1 MDYGSLVSDVE
12 TYMREGPHART
23 HLQYPARSRG
33 VGSVNGS
40 NHLGDIIERV
50 EISKL
55 ASVRHGSS
63 SNTKGVI
70 AVILLN
76 PKQHKVE
83 YPGDE
88 RSKEMMLKT
97 IEFFEEKGRGKI
109 KKDDQERVWYADFL
123 EFQANE
129 KLFSDLLTPSQ
140 YALREDSRWD
150 TWRNC
155 DFNEILAFY
164 GLAYW
169 YTWQVS
175 ILGLG
180 PLWMSENEEMKKKT
194 AQLLQDGGIF
204 AFGLSEKE
212 HGADLYSTEMS
223 LKALGGGEYR
233 ANGRKYYIGNG
244 NEAALVSTFGK
255 MAGTE
260 DYVFFAVSSKHGG
273 YELVKNVVAS
283 QNFVAEY
290 ALNDYPI
297 SESDILSMGRDAWDA
312 ALNTVNV
319 GKFNLGWASIGICT
333 HALYEAVDH
342 AANRVLYGKHV
353 TDFPHIRQ
361 LLTDA
366 YTRLVAMK
374 LFALR
379 AADYMRSASPEDRRY
394 LLYNPMVKMKVTTQ
408 GEEVINLLWD
418 VIAAKGFEKDNYFE
432 MAARDIRALPKL
444 EGTVHVNMALIIKFM
459 PNYFFNP
466 ATFPEIP
473 QRNDLANDDFLFRQ
487 GPTKGLGGIQFHDFN
502 LAYGPAGLPNVSIF
516 KEQIEVLAELL
527 LKAPPTEGQRKDI
540 DFLLTLGE
548 LFTLVAYG
556 QLLLEN
562 QPIYGVE
569 DDLMESIFDFMV
581 RDFARYALQL
591 YSKTSST
598 PEQMDLS
605 LKMIRK
611 PVIDEARF
619 ERVWEK
625 YVFATVGAYKMND

>member
-1 MDYGSLVSDVE
+1 M
-12 TYMREGPHART
+12 
-23 HLQYPARSRG
+23 
-33 VGSVNGS
+33 
-40 NHLGDIIERV
+40 
-50 EISKL
+50 
-55 ASVRHGSS
+55 
-63 SNTKGVI
+63 

-88 RSKEMMLKT
+88 RSKEMMVKT
-97 IEFFEEKGRGKI
+97 IAFFEEKGRGNI
-109 KKDDQERVWYADFL
+109 KKDDHERTWYSDFL
-123 EFQANE
+123 EFQ
-129 KLFSDLLTPSQ
+129 KDQRLFSDLLTPSQ
-140 YALREDSRWD
+140 YALGEDARWD
-150 TWRNC
+150 TYRNC
-155 DFNEILAFY
+155 DFNEILGFY

-180 PLWMSENEEMKKKT
+180 PLWMSENEEIKKKT
-194 AQLLQDGGIF
+194 AQLLRDGGIF

-223 LKALGGGEYR
+223 LKSLGGGEYR

-255 MAGTE
+255 MEGSD

-273 YELVKNVVAS
+273 YELVKNVVNS

-297 SESDILSMGRDAWDA
+297 SETDILSMGRDAWDA

-342 AANRVLYGKHV
+342 AAGRVLYGKHV
-353 TDFPHIRQ
+353 SDFPHIRQ

-366 YTRLVAMK
+366 YARLVAMK

-379 AADYMRSASPEDRRY
+379 AADYMRSASPDDRRY

-418 VIAAKGFEKDNYFE
+418 VIAAKGFEKDTYFE

-466 ATFPEIP
+466 APFPEIP
-473 QRNDLANDDFLFRQ
+473 QRSDLANDDFLFSQ
-487 GPTKGLGGIQFHDFN
+487 GPTKGLGGIQFHDFM

-516 KEQIEVLAELL
+516 KDQIEVLKELL

-581 RDFARYALQL
+581 RDFSRYALQL

-598 PEQMDLS
+598 PEQMDLC
-605 LKMIRK
+605 LKMLRK

-619 ERVWEK
+619 ERVWDK
-625 YVFATVGAYKMND
+625 YVYATVGAYHMND

>member
-23 HLQYPARSRG
+23 HLQYPARSCG